1 MYTAVTTERIAEI
14 FGIDIQTVRFHA
26 RNGRF
31 GNRAIRVSNKI
42 MFDEKLP
49 RQLIAEIEKNP
60 TLSAPKI
67 IASVCNTGRDSANR
81 TILNAAE
88 TAFELGVTP
97 STLRKYIAQGI
108 IKPLP
113 RDTTQIKFSAQEV
126 ARFKSAQ
133 YVRPFGEERKRIIG
147 HLVNKAR
154 ALMSTGRLD
163 KIAANMDGILAKTD
177 YALSASDDEIEKMIQ
192 EELRA

>member
-1 MYTAVTTERIAEI
+1 MDYTVTTERIAEI

-81 TILNAAE
+81 TVLNAAE

-108 IKPLP
+108 ITPLP

-126 ARFKSAQ
+126 ARFKSEQ

-177 YALSASDDEIEKMIQ
+177 YALSASDEEIEKMIQ

>member
-1 MYTAVTTERIAEI
+1 MYTVTTDRIAEI
-14 FGIDIQTVRFHA
+14 FGIDIQTVRVHV

-31 GNRAIRVSNKI
+31 GNRAIKVSNKI

-108 IKPLP
+108 IAPLP

-126 ARFKSAQ
+126 ARFKSEQ

>member
-1 MYTAVTTERIAEI
+1 MDYTVTTERIAEI

-31 GNRAIRVSNKI
+31 GNRAITVSNKI

-133 YVRPFGEERKRIIG
+133 
-147 HLVNKAR
+147 
-154 ALMSTGRLD
+154 
-163 KIAANMDGILAKTD
+163 
-177 YALSASDDEIEKMIQ
+177 
-192 EELRA
+192 

>member
-1 MYTAVTTERIAEI
+1 MDYTVTTERIAEI

-81 TILNAAE
+81 TVLNAAE

-108 IKPLP
+108 ITPLP

-177 YALSASDDEIEKMIQ
+177 YALSASDEEIEKMIQ

>member
-1 MYTAVTTERIAEI
+1 MDYTITTDRIAEI
-14 FGIDIQTVRFHA
+14 FKIDIQTVRFHV

-31 GNRAIRVSNKI
+31 GKRVKISSNRFL
-42 MFDEKLP
+42 FDEKLP
-49 RQLIAEIEKNP
+49 RELAVEIEKNP

-67 IASVCNTGRDSANR
+67 IAKVCETGRDSANR
-81 TILNAAE
+81 TVLNAAE

-97 STLRKYIAQGI
+97 STLRKYIAQGVI
-108 IKPLP
+108 TPLP

-163 KIAANMDGILAKTD
+163 KIASNMDGILAKTD
-177 YALSASDDEIEKMIQ
+177 YALSATDEEIEKMIQ

>member
-1 MYTAVTTERIAEI
+1 MDYTVTTERIAEI

-31 GNRAIRVSNKI
+31 GNRAIRVSKKI
-42 MFDEKLP
+42 MFYEKLP

-81 TILNAAE
+81 TVLNAAE

-177 YALSASDDEIEKMIQ
+177 YALSASDEEIEKMIQ